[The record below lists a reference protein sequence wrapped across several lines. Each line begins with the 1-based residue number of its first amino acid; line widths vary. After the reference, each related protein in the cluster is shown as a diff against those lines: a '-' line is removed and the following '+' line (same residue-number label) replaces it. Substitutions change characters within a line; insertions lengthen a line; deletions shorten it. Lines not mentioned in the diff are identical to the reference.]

1 MSMEV
6 LFAGVRVRD
15 LQVAAEWYSRLFGR
29 DADVVPNEDEV
40 MWRVTDGGW
49 LYVLRDTPR
58 AGHGLVTICVTDLEA
73 AVAELADRDISLGPI
88 APVGDDARK
97 ARGQDPDGNSVD
109 LIQVNQ

>member
-6 LFAGVRVRD
+6 LFAGVRVRE
-15 LQVAAEWYSRLFGR
+15 LRTAAEWYSRLFGR
-29 DADVVPNEDEV
+29 EADVVPNKDEV

-49 LYVLRDTPR
+49 LYLLRDEPR
-58 AGHGLVTICVTDLEA
+58 AGNGLVTICVTDLEA
-73 AVAELADRDISLGPI
+73 AVAELADRNIRLGPI
-88 APVGDDARK
+88 APVGDAGRK